1 MNFTSQPLRL
11 ALGLTLIIVAFVTL
25 CAVKPAL
32 TTFSA
37 RPAPAPCT
45 VLPVK
50 PPAISE
56 PYLEP
61 GIARTI
67 GPTGAFFSLRDVPR
81 PAIAGIIGN
90 GIVESAA
97 DPAASSMFG
106 FGYLM
111 WTGPARTDV
120 IEFAGQLKQPPGTL
134 TVQLA
139 YIWEEL
145 RAATWT
151 DPGGCRHH
159 VLDEL
164 RAAATPAAA
173 ATVFAVEFLHFD
185 YRTPEAYNLSG
196 RQIAAEMASRY
207 L

>member
-11 ALGLTLIIVAFVTL
+11 ALGLTLIIVAFITL

-111 WTGPARTDV
+111 WTGPARADV
-120 IEFAGQLKQPPGTL
+120 IEFAGQLKQPPDTL

-151 DPGGCRHH
+151 ACTSITGRQKRTTC
-159 VLDEL
+159 
-164 RAAATPAAA
+164 PAAKSPPKWPA
-173 ATVFAVEFLHFD
+173 AICSRPAAPPGKSFHTLPGLVF
-185 YRTPEAYNLSG
+185 
-196 RQIAAEMASRY
+196 
-207 L
+207 

>member
-1 MNFTSQPLRL
+1 MNLTSQPLHR
-11 ALGLTLIIVAFVTL
+11 ALGLSLIIVTFVTL

-50 PPAISE
+50 PPAAPK

-61 GIARTI
+61 SIARTI
-67 GPTGAFFSLRDVPR
+67 SPTAAFFSLRDVPR

-90 GIVESAA
+90 GIIESAA
-97 DPAASSMFG
+97 DPAANSMFG

-111 WTGPARTDV
+111 WTGSARTDV
-120 IEFAGQLKQPPGTL
+120 IKFAAQLKQPPNTL

-164 RAAATPAAA
+164 RAAATPTAA
-173 ATVFAVEFLHFD
+173 ATVFAVEFLRLD
-185 YRTPEAYNLSG
+185 YRAPETYNLSG
-196 RQIAAEMASRY
+196 RQTAAEMASHY